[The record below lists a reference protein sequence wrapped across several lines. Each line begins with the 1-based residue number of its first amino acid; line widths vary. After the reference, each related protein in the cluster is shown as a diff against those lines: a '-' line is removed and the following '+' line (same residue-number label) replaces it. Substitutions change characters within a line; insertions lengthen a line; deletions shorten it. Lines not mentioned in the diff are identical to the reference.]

1 MIKMRNA
8 NALIFSLLSHLARS
22 SRLLLISL
30 FFIALSC
37 ASLWAQEWSYQLK
50 EVVNAGEK
58 TTLSLKAPEAL
69 KNVKVELSSPNQKTI
84 VQSFKQ
90 MDTTKTYPI
99 TWLPPKGVSE
109 WTAKITSN
117 NQGNTMEVVLEFAVT
132 SGDAAQI
139 GFIEE
144 GSDLASGFI
153 YLKSSQPIERAELEA
168 YDDSG
173 DMIWNQTVSIVKND
187 GKDLVKFEPRGGA
200 IPRRVDMK
208 VYDSIGNWI
217 GLRVVRWYAEV
228 PHEDVLFE
236 SAKSEIIASE
246 QPKMDHAVQAVQE
259 EIAKFRKAMGSDA
272 AEVDLQLYVSGYTD
286 TVGNPAD
293 NEKLSRERAKSI
305 ASYFKKKG
313 LPIQIFFAGFGERAL
328 AVQTADQQDEP
339 RNRRALYVVANHS
352 PSGPNFPSQ
361 HWQKLP

>member
-1 MIKMRNA
+1 MFNMRNA
-8 NALIFSLLSHLARS
+8 NALIFVFLFLIFSLVST
-22 SRLLLISL
+22 
-30 FFIALSC
+30 
-37 ASLWAQEWSYQLK
+37 SLWAQEWSYQLK

-58 TTLSLKAPEAL
+58 TTLSLKAPELL
-69 KNVKVELSSPNQKTI
+69 KNVKVELSSPNQKTV
-84 VQSFKQ
+84 VQSFKV
-90 MDTTKTYPI
+90 MDTIKTYPI
-99 TWLPPKGVSE
+99 TWLPPKGISQ
-109 WTAKITSN
+109 WTAKITSSD
-117 NQGNTMEVVLEFAVT
+117 QGNTMEAVLEFSVT
-132 SGDAAQI
+132 SGDAAEI

-144 GSDLASGFI
+144 GSDLASGSI
-153 YLKSSQPIERAELEA
+153 YLKSTQVIDRAELEA
-168 YDDSG
+168 YDDEG
-173 DMIWNQTVSIVKND
+173 QLLWNQDVSIVRQE

-200 IPRRVDMK
+200 IPRRIDMK

-236 SAKSEIIASE
+236 SAKSEILASE
-246 QPKMDHAVQAVQE
+246 QPKMDHAVKAVQD
-259 EIAKFRKAMGSDA
+259 EIAKFRKAMGSDS

-313 LPIQIFFAGFGERAL
+313 LAIQIFFAGFGERAL
-328 AVQTADQQDEP
+328 AVQTADQQDEA

-352 PSGPNFPSQ
+352 PAGPNFPSAQ
-361 HWQKLP
+361 WQKLP